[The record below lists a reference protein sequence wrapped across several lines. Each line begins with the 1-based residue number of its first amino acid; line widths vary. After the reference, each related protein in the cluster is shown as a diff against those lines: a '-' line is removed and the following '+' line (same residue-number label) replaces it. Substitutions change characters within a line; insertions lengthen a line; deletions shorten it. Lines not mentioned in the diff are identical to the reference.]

1 MIVNWKCSS
10 GHQGKFTSSK
20 DVNDMY
26 VNNLQT
32 AAAIL
37 LSGNSFFKI
46 EKMARFMGL
55 SFFSDA
61 TFYRVQ
67 RLYLIPVVNEWWSWQ
82 REQIL
87 KDFINK
93 EVIVCGDG
101 QCDSPGHT
109 AKNLCYF
116 LMELVSGYILEVEV
130 KDKRHVNLVS
140 VNMEKR
146 ALQSALQRLKGVLNV
161 VEIVTDAS
169 STIKKLIG
177 KIQQA
182 ILNQVYHSYFILLTT
197 LCSSTQS
204 CIKNSWLAS
213 TLYVTRFCLH
223 DCPIVLRQSVCY
235 LLSLTLT
242 IFFVNEIDCYS
253 SLASFCRP

>member
-1 MIVNWKCSS
+1 
-10 GHQGKFTSSK
+10 
-20 DVNDMY
+20 MY

-67 RLYLIPVVNEWWSWQ
+67 RLCLIPVVNEWWSWQ
-82 REQIL
+82 REQIP

-93 EVIVCGDG
+93 KVIVCGDG
-101 QCDSPGHT
+101 QCDSPWHT

-130 KDKRHVNLVS
+130 DKRHVNLVCAN
-140 VNMEKR
+140 VEKR
-146 ALQSALQRLKGVLNV
+146 ALQSALQRIKGVLNV

-169 STIKKLIG
+169 STINKFVA
-177 KIQQA
+177 KIKQA
-182 ILNQVYHSYFILLTT
+182 LLNQVYHSYSILLTT
-197 LCSSTQS
+197 LCSFTQS
-204 CIKNSWLAS
+204 CIKNSRLAS

-223 DCPIVLRQSVCY
+223 GFPIVLRQSVCY

-242 IFFVNEIDCYS
+242 SFFLKEILLFKFSILLQAIF
-253 SLASFCRP
+253 

>member
-1 MIVNWKCSS
+1 M
-10 GHQGKFTSSK
+10 
-20 DVNDMY
+20 
-26 VNNLQT
+26 
-32 AAAIL
+32 
-37 LSGNSFFKI
+37 
-46 EKMARFMGL
+46 
-55 SFFSDA
+55 
-61 TFYRVQ
+61 
-67 RLYLIPVVNEWWSWQ
+67 
-82 REQIL
+82 
-87 KDFINK
+87 
-93 EVIVCGDG
+93 IVCGDG